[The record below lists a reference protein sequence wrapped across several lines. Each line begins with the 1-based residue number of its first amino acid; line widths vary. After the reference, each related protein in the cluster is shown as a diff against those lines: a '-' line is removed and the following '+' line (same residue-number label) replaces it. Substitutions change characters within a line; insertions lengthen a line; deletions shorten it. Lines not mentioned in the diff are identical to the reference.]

1 MPCDFGSEAQDQLDY
16 FTKLRATQKWAPL
29 CLNKQMIM
37 PIKIKVALGFFFLI
51 EYYKD

>member
-1 MPCDFGSEAQDQLDY
+1 MPCDFSSEAQNQL
-16 FTKLRATQKWAPL
+16 LRLLHKATQKWAPL

-37 PIKIKVALGFFFLI
+37 PIKIKVTLGIFFLI